1 MQRYSGAS
9 AAQLHDFHLTPG
21 DAVQAGAQSLADSF
35 LSGKTP
41 GEASRLATALAYL
54 HFGIDTFEET
64 LVVMLVD
71 LAHSIHLD
79 DIDAYSDIHTLWR
92 LQMSG
97 GTCPSRWSQKHIW
110 SSNLLFT
117 TPRPQQQ
124 TQLIHPYLSSF
135 P

>member
-64 LVVMLVD
+64 FVVMLVD

-79 DIDAYSDIHTLWR
+79 DIDADSDIHTLCR
-92 LQMSG
+92 RQETRGNSS
-97 GTCPSRWSQKHIW
+97 PRWC
-110 SSNLLFT
+110 
-117 TPRPQQQ
+117 
-124 TQLIHPYLSSF
+124 
-135 P
+135 